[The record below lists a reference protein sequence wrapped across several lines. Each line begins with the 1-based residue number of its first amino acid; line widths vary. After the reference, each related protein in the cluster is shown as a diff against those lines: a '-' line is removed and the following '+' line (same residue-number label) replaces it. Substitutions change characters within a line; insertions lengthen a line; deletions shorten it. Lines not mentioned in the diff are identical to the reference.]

1 MSEQMSFEEFKEKVE
16 ETLIELGGKTDAE
29 FSMRLYEKD
38 LPQLYEE
45 GWSVAGAVAAIRSG
59 Y

>member
-1 MSEQMSFEEFKEKVE
+1 MTEKMSFEEFKEKVE
-16 ETLIELGGKTDAE
+16 ETLIELGGETGAKR
-29 FSMRLYEKD
+29 SMKIYKDD

-45 GWSVAGAVAAIRSG
+45 GWSIPEAVAAIRSG